1 MKKEKLSEDLQLQWS
16 KNSTLLPI
24 KDEKGNFKYVDFSH
38 ANAYDT
44 LIRPLQSVVNAVQ
57 DGRKDQDGIMD
68 DFAKG
73 LFTAMSEF
81 GQPFISES
89 IWTEAA
95 LRILLARGGRTRDGF
110 EVYSEQDTCWRS

>member
-1 MKKEKLSEDLQLQWS
+1 MKKEKLLEDLQHNGLKILHS
-16 KNSTLLPI
+16 FLLRTR
-24 KDEKGNFKYVDFSH
+24 KQGTFKYVDFSH

-44 LIRPLQSVVNAVQ
+44 LIRPLQAVVNAVQ
-57 DGRKDQDGIMD
+57 DGRTDEDGMMD

-95 LRILLARGGRTRDGF
+95 LDIIARGGRTRDGF
-110 EVYSEQDTCWRS
+110 QVYSEQDTCWRS